1 MDLSQKNDRLPSLKQ
16 RLLGMLLDYLVIVI
30 YIGLLLLFAFVAGL
44 IASPPHL
51 VSPWMGELIGFAAL
65 TLPTGLYFILTESSS
80 IQASLGMQFAGITIT
95 NQYGNKPKFRQILL
109 RNSLKLLPW
118 EIAHMS
124 IWHIFVPDGAGGA
137 FINAGLITSN
147 VFLVVY
153 LLTII
158 FRRDHGGLYDAIA
171 GTSLRQIIIR

>member
-1 MDLSQKNDRLPSLKQ
+1 MYQSQKNLTLPTLKK
-16 RLLGMLLDYLVIVI
+16 RVFGIILDYLVII
-30 YIGLLLLFAFVAGL
+30 LYIGLLLLFAFVVGL
-44 IASPPHL
+44 IANPPQL

-80 IQASLGMQFAGITIT
+80 KQASLGKQFAGITIT
-95 NQYGNKPKFRQILL
+95 NQYGNKPKLRQILL
-109 RNSLKLLPW
+109 RNSVKLLPW

-147 VFLVVY
+147 VLLVTY

-171 GTSLRQIIIR
+171 GTSLRQVIIR